1 MVHLSQ
7 IRWKHEGMTLNSTQI
22 FPALLDI
29 RFFFPNYLIC
39 LDDLPLFVERQ
50 HHPDAVSSLVDL
62 LDVVLPRD
70 LDNLPEHIL
79 HLSRLPLSNTLLSA
93 RRHISVQSVWRGFS
107 QTRTTEASSSVRA
120 SQTQF
125 TWRHF
130 VTRKAHKTGNCSVA
144 PDSSM
149 DPLHS
154 PVHLN
159 RSLVFFTKLIF
170 ILIQFFQCHVLIC
183 FNCSETQRQS
193 HQMIH
198 LCSANQSKFS
208 EISC

>member
-1 MVHLSQ
+1 
-7 IRWKHEGMTLNSTQI
+7 MTLNSTQI

-93 RRHISVQSVWRGFS
+93 RRHISVQSV
-107 QTRTTEASSSVRA
+107 
-120 SQTQF
+120 
-125 TWRHF
+125 
-130 VTRKAHKTGNCSVA
+130 
-144 PDSSM
+144 
-149 DPLHS
+149 
-154 PVHLN
+154 
-159 RSLVFFTKLIF
+159 
-170 ILIQFFQCHVLIC
+170 
-183 FNCSETQRQS
+183 
-193 HQMIH
+193 
-198 LCSANQSKFS
+198 
-208 EISC
+208 